1 MINFKKG
8 PALSLHQ
15 VNYVGAPD
23 SGNSTAITSGMVVR
37 VTADGTIAIGSTGT
51 LADDKNALFGFAIN
65 NETAGDVIESG
76 VIGVYAL
83 DGASVIETDHTAAT
97 ITTGHY
103 PIGHA
108 LGVNTDGA
116 VVSVDPATY
125 AGKIIGWVEGI
136 RSLPGKQNTT
146 VSLTNNVTGLPTGRS
161 FTYQDNITVLGV
173 KLAS

>member
-15 VNYVGAPD
+15 VNYVGKPD
-23 SGNSTAITSGMVVR
+23 SGNSTEITSGMVVR
-37 VTADGTIAIGSTGT
+37 ITADGTVAIGSTGT
-51 LADDKNALFGFAIN
+51 PANDKNSLFGFAIN
-65 NETAGDVIESG
+65 NESAGDVIESG

-83 DGASVIETDHTAAT
+83 DGASVIETDHAAAT
-97 ITTGHY
+97 ITAGNY

-136 RSLPGKQNTT
+136 RTLPGKHNTT
-146 VSLTNNVTGLPTGRS
+146 VSLTNQVTGEPTGRS
-161 FTYQDNITVLGV
+161 FTYQDSITVLGV

>member
-23 SGNSTAITSGMVVR
+23 SGNSTDIVSGMVVR
-37 VTADGTIAIGSTGT
+37 VTADGTVAIGSTGT
-51 LADDKNALFGFAIN
+51 LANDKNSLFGFAIN
-65 NETAGDVIESG
+65 NQSAGDVIESG

-83 DGASVIETDHTAAT
+83 DGSSVIETDYAAAT
-97 ITTGHY
+97 ITTGNY

-108 LGVNTDGA
+108 LGVNTSGQ

-136 RSLPGKQNTT
+136 RVLPGKVNTT
-146 VSLTNNVTGLPTGRS
+146 VSLTNQVTQEATGRS
-161 FTYQDNITVLGV
+161 FTYQSNVTMLGV